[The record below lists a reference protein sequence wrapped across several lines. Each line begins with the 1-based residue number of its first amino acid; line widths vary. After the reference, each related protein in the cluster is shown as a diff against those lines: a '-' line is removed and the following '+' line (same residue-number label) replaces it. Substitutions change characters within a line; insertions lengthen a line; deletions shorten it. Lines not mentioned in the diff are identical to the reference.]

1 MRNNK
6 WAGTFLALA
15 MLAALVP
22 AGGASAAEQ
31 AAPAKAEKKFQ
42 DGQILVKVK
51 AGKDAKALAKK
62 HGAGE
67 AEELA
72 GEWKLVKV
80 PAGKA
85 EEFLAKFK
93 SDADV
98 ASAELDYIHTA
109 LATTPN
115 DPAYGSQWHLPNI
128 GADVHWDTNK
138 GSSSNVIAIIDTGVE
153 LSHADLSGK
162 IVPGYDFVNG
172 DTVANDDQGHGT
184 FLATLA
190 AANTNNGVLGAGV
203 DWYAK
208 IMPVKVLGST
218 GSGTTSNII
227 AGVRWAADHGAKVIN
242 MSIGGGSYSQAFQ
255 DAVNYAWGKNIVL
268 TAAAGGSGNSTV
280 QYPAGYSNVVAVAAT
295 TNTDVRASFSSY
307 GTWVDFAA
315 PGSSI
320 VSSKMG
326 GGTTAMSGSS
336 MSTAI
341 VSGAFTLAWAK
352 NPALTNQGIIN
363 YLGTRATPIAGTG
376 TYWTYGKIN
385 LR

>member
-1 MRNNK
+1 MKHSK
-6 WAGTFLALA
+6 WAGSFLALA

-22 AGGASAAEQ
+22 AGGVSAAGQ
-31 AAPAKAEKKFQ
+31 TVPVKAEQKFQ

-51 AGKDAKALAKK
+51 AGKDAKALTKK

-67 AEELA
+67 AAELA

-80 PAGKA
+80 PNGKA
-85 EEFLAKFK
+85 QEFLAKFRG
-93 SDADV
+93 DADV
-98 ASAELDYIHTA
+98 AAAELDYIHTA

-115 DPAYGSQWHLPNI
+115 DPTYSSQWHLPNI
-128 GADVHWDTNK
+128 GANVHWDTNK
-138 GSSSNVIAIIDTGVE
+138 GSTSNVIAIIDTGVE

-203 DWYAK
+203 DWNAK
-208 IMPVKVLGST
+208 IMPVKVLNSS

-242 MSIGGGSYSQAFQ
+242 MSLGGGSYSQAFQ

-268 TAAAGGSGNSTV
+268 TAAAGGSGSSAV
-280 QYPAGYSNVVAVAAT
+280 QYPAGYSNVVAVTAT
-295 TNTDVRASFSSY
+295 TSTDVRASFATY

-315 PGSSI
+315 PGVSI
-320 VSSKMG
+320 VSGKMG
-326 GGTTAMSGSS
+326 GGTATMSGAS

-352 NPALTNQGIIN
+352 NPTLTNQGIIN
-363 YLGTRATPIAGTG
+363 YLGSRATPITGTG